1 MNKILSN
8 VSIHDKRIFVNTF
21 LRGRTCREF
30 GDGAIFPYFCQM
42 GRAILAHFIYSAFY
56 KIKMYYIK
64 CAKIARPLWQK

>member
-30 GDGAIFPYFCQM
+30 GDGASFPYFCQM
-42 GRAILAHFIYSAFY
+42 VT
-56 KIKMYYIK
+56 
-64 CAKIARPLWQK
+64 Q